1 MIRRPTAALLASLAL
16 LSATACESITRSDP
30 PTQARVVA
38 EVTTDVPLE
47 LIVSTSF
54 EVILDEL
61 TGNLNPGFRNADT
74 VRLTADYDETYALNP
89 EDSKFFVHL
98 GNDQDGVSPVRLRV
112 FLDGEQEYDASA
124 NLGNGGFLEYL
135 FRFNQPTISR

>member
-30 PTQARVVA
+30 PTRARVVA
-38 EVTTDVPLE
+38 EVTTEVPLE

-61 TGNLNPGFRNADT
+61 TGNLNPGLRNADT

-89 EDSKFFVHL
+89 EDSKLFVHL
-98 GNDQDGVSPVRLRV
+98 GNDQDGQSPVRLRV

-124 NLGNGGFLEYL
+124 TLGNGGFLEYL
-135 FRFNQPTISR
+135 FRFNQPTLTR